1 MAIVGFIGTGNMGG
15 ALARAAAKSGL
26 AEELLLS
33 NRSPEK
39 ALRLAEELG
48 GRQVSNQEAA
58 ERADVLFLGVKPQM
72 LDTLLAQIGETLRT
86 RKERQLIVSMM
97 AGKDLKTLQKLLGE
111 EKPILRIMPNI
122 PVCVGAGV
130 TLYCGSEAVTR
141 EDKEYFCALMAS
153 SGLVEELDEHLMEV
167 ASGVTGCGPAFAA
180 MFIEA
185 LADGAVACGLPRK
198 QAIVYAAQM
207 LSGSARMLLES
218 GEHPG
223 ILKDRV
229 CSPAGS
235 TIQGVRKLEERA
247 FRAAV
252 TDAVI
257 ATYEKEF

>member
-26 AEELLLS
+26 ASELLLA

-58 ERADVLFLGVKPQM
+58 ERSEVLFLGVKPQM
-72 LDTLLAQIGETLRT
+72 LDTLLGQIGETLKARQ
-86 RKERQLIVSMM
+86 ERQLIVSMM
-97 AGKDLKTLQKLLGE
+97 AGKDLATLQKLLGE
-111 EKPILRIMPNI
+111 DKPILRIMPI
-122 PVCVGAGV
+122 F
-130 TLYCGSEAVTR
+130 R
-141 EDKEYFCALMAS
+141 DLMAS
-153 SGLVEELDEHLMEV
+153 SGLVEELDEHLMEA

-180 MFIEA
+180 MFVEA

-198 QAIVYAAQM
+198 QAIAYAAQM
-207 LSGSARMLLES
+207 LSGSAQMLLES

-223 ILKDRV
+223 VLKDRV

-257 ATYEKEF
+257 ATFEKEF